1 MKMTTSRVAGWRH
14 GAPGRQSGISIV
26 LAAVALFMLMGFTA
40 LSVDG
45 GNLFV
50 ARNELHNAADA
61 GSLAGARFLYVKDG
75 SWVNDGTRPYDQ
87 DDLNDPYKSAEVRAT
102 EAAQAN
108 NSQNSSAEVL
118 SARRGHWSFTTRTF
132 TPNDSLEPVDLFE
145 QSTQDLDLNPN
156 FINAVEVVTA
166 RQQTQVEAFFGRVL
180 GFNGYDASAR
190 SVAYIGFAG
199 KLRPEDV
206 DQPIALCQE
215 ALVNPDGNY
224 SCSVGRFIPEGDQTG
239 GWTSFE
245 HDDSGATNANEIRD
259 LVCGDGNPNEIRFG
273 EDIATNNGQVQSAFS
288 DLYDCWVEE
297 TNKEVIWTLTLPVID
312 CSDGVSPSN
321 PVVGAVTVN
330 IVWIIDQANQ
340 IDTRAPQQM
349 ELPPED
355 SEGVSPGTWTS
366 TSTSGAERWDSFVDT
381 FNLQKPNGDL
391 AYWSSEP
398 QVTGWRQKTIYF
410 LPSCSFHE
418 PKGQTGG
425 ENFGILARIPV
436 LVD

>member
-1 MKMTTSRVAGWRH
+1 MKTSTFSRRATWRN
-14 GAPGRQSGISIV
+14 GAPGRQGGVSIV
-26 LAAVALFMLMGFTA
+26 LFALALFMLLGFTA

-50 ARNELHNAADA
+50 ARNELHNAADS
-61 GSLAGARFLYVKDG
+61 GSLAGARMLYTQDG
-75 SWVNDGTRPYDQ
+75 SAVNPGANQ
-87 DDLNDPYKSAEVRAT
+87 IAT
-102 EAAQAN
+102 DAAQAN
-108 NSQNSSAEVL
+108 NSQNTPSEVVSAL
-118 SARRGHWSFTTRTF
+118 RGHWSFTTRTF

-145 QSTQDLDLNPN
+145 KSTAELDEYDPFEP

-166 RQQTQVEAFFGRVL
+166 REQTPVEAFFGRVL
-180 GFNGYDASAR
+180 GFEGYNASAR

-199 KLRPEDV
+199 RLRPEDV
-206 DQPIALCQE
+206 DQPIALCRE

-239 GWTSFE
+239 GWTNFE
-245 HDDSGATNANEIRD
+245 HDQSGATNANEIRD
-259 LVCGDGNPNEIRFG
+259 LVCGNGNPDEIRFG
-273 EDIATNNGQVQSAFS
+273 ENIATNNGQVQSAFS
-288 DLYDCWVEE
+288 DLYDCWVDE
-297 TNKEVIWTLTLPVID
+297 TDKERIWTLTLPVID

-349 ELPPED
+349 ELPSEG
-355 SEGVSPGTWTS
+355 SEGVSPGTWS
-366 TSTSGAERWDSFVDT
+366 NGSSSGAARWDSFVET

-391 AYWSSEP
+391 AYWSSQP
-398 QVTGWRQKTIYF
+398 QQTGWRQKTIYF
-410 LPSCSFHE
+410 LPSCSYHE

>member
-1 MKMTTSRVAGWRH
+1 MKPHASRGANRRH
-14 GAPGRQSGISIV
+14 GSPRRQGGIFIV
-26 LAAVALFMLMGFTA
+26 LFAVALFTLIGFTA
-40 LSVDG
+40 LSVDV

-61 GSLAGARFLYVKDG
+61 GSLAGVRFLYNEDG
-75 SWVNDGTRPYDQ
+75 SSVNPGANQIATDA
-87 DDLNDPYKSAEVRAT
+87 AE
-102 EAAQAN
+102 AN
-108 NSQNSSAEVL
+108 NSQNTSAEVI
-118 SARRGHWSFTTRTF
+118 SALRGHWSFATRTF
-132 TPNDSLEPVDLFE
+132 TPNDSLEPVNLFE
-145 QSTQDLDLNPN
+145 KSTAELDQYDPSDP

-166 RQQTQVEAFFGRVL
+166 RQQTQVEAFFGRIF
-180 GFNGYDASAR
+180 GFQGYDVSAR

-199 KLRPEDV
+199 TLRPEDV

-215 ALVNPDGNY
+215 ALLDPDGNY

-239 GWTSFE
+239 GWTNFE
-245 HDDSGATNANEIRD
+245 HDTSGATNANEIRS
-259 LVCGDGNPNEIRFG
+259 LVCGDGNPNVLRFG
-273 EDIATNNGQVQSAFS
+273 EDIATNNGQVESAFG
-288 DLYDCWVEE
+288 DFYDCWE
-297 TNKEVIWTLTLPVID
+297 TNTDKETVWTLTLPVID
-312 CSDGVSPSN
+312 CSDGVAPSN

-330 IVWIIDQANQ
+330 IVWVIDNANK
-340 IDTRAPQQM
+340 IHDDAPQQM

-355 SEGVSPGTWTS
+355 SDGVSPGTWS
-366 TSTSGAERWDSFVDT
+366 SSDPNGEVRWDSFVKA

-391 AYWSSEP
+391 AYWSSQP
-398 QVTGWRQKTIYF
+398 QQTGWRQKTIYF